1 MKNTK
6 TNPHIIHQ
14 MPTKSFEKAEQNLLE
29 SASSIV
35 LEQYKK
41 KRTKREKIKFLKFMG
56 YYNDDKSSR

>member
-1 MKNTK
+1 
-6 TNPHIIHQ
+6 
-14 MPTKSFEKAEQNLLE
+14 MPSKSFEKAEKNLLE